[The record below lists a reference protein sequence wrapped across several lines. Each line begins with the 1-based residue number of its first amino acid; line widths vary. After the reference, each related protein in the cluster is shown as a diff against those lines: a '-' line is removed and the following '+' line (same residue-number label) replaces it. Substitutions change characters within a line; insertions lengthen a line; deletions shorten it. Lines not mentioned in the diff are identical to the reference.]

1 LGHQIS
7 IKEEMKNSGSD
18 SMVID
23 TRELSKI
30 YNFGKASQ
38 EVVAIRSLNLQVPR
52 NSIFGFIGP
61 NGAGKTTTIKLLL
74 GLVHPTGG
82 SATILGY
89 DSVRESIDI
98 RKRIGYLPQDPRF
111 YEYMTARE
119 TLRFKAH
126 FFYVGPKTEIENRV
140 QEMLEMVGLTDKA
153 DRPIKGFSGGERQRL
168 GIAQA
173 QINNPELLI
182 LDEPAAGLDPLGRRG
197 VLEVMKRL
205 REYTTIFYSTHIL
218 DDVQQV
224 SDTVAIMHR
233 GELLAQAPLNQLLAG
248 KKHRVYLLT
257 LAGNTHAAQVRIG
270 TEEWVSDIR
279 STTDADQTRWEV
291 EVTNADIAEDQLLR
305 LVLEDKGLRVI
316 EFGSKKYKLE
326 DIFID
331 TIGNSQNG

>member
-1 LGHQIS
+1 
-7 IKEEMKNSGSD
+7 MRNSSSD
-18 SMVID
+18 SMVIN
-23 TRELSKI
+23 TRELSKT
-30 YNFGKASQ
+30 YNPGKASQ
-38 EVVAIRSLNLQVPR
+38 EVIAIRSLNLQVHR

-82 SATILGY
+82 SATILGC

-119 TLRFKAH
+119 TLRFKAR
-126 FFYVGPKTEIENRV
+126 FFYVGPKAEIENRV
-140 QEMLEMVGLTDKA
+140 QEMLEMVGLVDKA

-173 QINNPELLI
+173 QINYPELLI

-205 REYTTIFYSTHIL
+205 RQHTTIFYSTHIL

-224 SDTVAIMHR
+224 SDTVAIMHH

-248 KKHRVYLLT
+248 KKHKVYLLT
-257 LAGNTHAAQVRIG
+257 LTGDTSAARSRI
-270 TEEWVSDIR
+270 ENEKWVSVVR

-291 EVTNADIAEDQLLR
+291 EVTNADVAEDQLLR
-305 LVLEDKGLRVI
+305 LVLDDKGLRVI

-331 TIGNSQNG
+331 TVAKNQNG

>member
-1 LGHQIS
+1 
-7 IKEEMKNSGSD
+7 
-18 SMVID
+18 
-23 TRELSKI
+23 
-30 YNFGKASQ
+30 
-38 EVVAIRSLNLQVPR
+38 
-52 NSIFGFIGP
+52 
-61 NGAGKTTTIKLLL
+61 
-74 GLVHPTGG
+74 
-82 SATILGY
+82 
-89 DSVRESIDI
+89 
-98 RKRIGYLPQDPRF
+98 
-111 YEYMTARE
+111 
-119 TLRFKAH
+119 
-126 FFYVGPKTEIENRV
+126 
-140 QEMLEMVGLTDKA
+140 MLEMVGLTDKA

-224 SDTVAIMHR
+224 SDTVAIMHH

-257 LAGNTHAAQVRIG
+257 LAGNTPAAQVRIG

-326 DIFID
+326 DIFMD